1 MLSALTATPY
11 VTFGSVPVPD
21 RLAVPPSS
29 ACQPPRRVRRPA
41 AWTALLA
48 MAALLL
54 AAAPARALDN
64 VTLQLK
70 HLHQFQFAGYYAALE
85 QGYYRD
91 AGLNVK
97 ILEGSDGNEPER
109 AVLAGAAEYGTG
121 SCSLLLSRAAGKPVV
136 VLAAI
141 FQHSPYALAM
151 RQSGAA
157 PDIRRIIGQRVMIG
171 QLSDEVSQSD
181 ELIAY
186 LRRVGIPETRL
197 RRMGHSYNPD
207 DLINGYVDAVSVYVT
222 NEPDYLDRVG
232 FAYDIYSPRAAGID
246 FYGDNLFTSERELAS
261 HPERVRAFRAASLRG
276 WQYAMS
282 HQEETVDLILN
293 KYSRR
298 HDRQHLLFEARQM
311 VPLVQ
316 PVLVEIG
323 YMNPQ
328 RWREI
333 ADVYASLG
341 LLKKGA
347 SFPGFLYNA
356 DAGAGR
362 AVWLARGAAG
372 VALLLLLGAAGH
384 FTLLARERR
393 RSRAT
398 IRDGELRF
406 RAIFE
411 AAPMGIALIDTL
423 SGEFRDVNPHY
434 LSIAG
439 RTPAEIG
446 ALRWMDLVHPDDVAA
461 MQAQVAQLAARQIDG
476 FKGTRR
482 LLLPDGRQ
490 VWVDGLVAAIETAAD
505 GRPHHLCIIED
516 VTAKRAT
523 EELIWQQANLDA
535 LTQLPNRRLF
545 QQRLEQDLAR
555 SRRDG
560 SRIAILFI
568 DLDHFKEV
576 NDTLGHHQGD
586 VLLVDAARRIAACV
600 GAADTVARL
609 GGDEFTVILA
619 DLGEPGRVDAVA
631 QRIIAALLPPFV
643 LGQERAYVSA
653 SVGITVYP
661 DDALGIDDLLK
672 HADQAMYAAK
682 AAGRNRYSYFTP
694 VLQVAALN
702 RMRLTNDLRGA
713 LAGGQLELYFQP
725 IVHLRSG
732 RIHKAEALIRWHHP
746 QRGMV
751 SPLEFIPLA
760 EASGLILDIGAW
772 VFHESARWVQRWR
785 SEFHPDF
792 QVSVNQSPR
801 EFQREDGA
809 YLGWQQHLQALQLP
823 GAAIVVEITEGLLL
837 DANSAVAD
845 TLLLLRDAG
854 IQVALDDF
862 GTGYSSLSYLKKFDI
877 DYLKIDRSF
886 TRNLAPASSD
896 MALSEAII
904 VMAHKLGLRVIAEG
918 VETPEQRALLTAAG
932 CDYGQGYLFARPM
945 PAEQFDMLLRSQP
958 AVAPAPVAG

>member
-1 MLSALTATPY
+1 M
-11 VTFGSVPVPD
+11 PD
-21 RLAVPPSS
+21 RLAVLILSV
-29 ACQPPRRVRRPA
+29 CRPRRRARRAA
-41 AWTALLA
+41 AWTALWA
-48 MAALLL
+48 MAAALLL
-54 AAAPARALDN
+54 PAAPARALDN

-97 ILEGSDGNEPER
+97 ILEGNDGNEPER
-109 AVLAGAAEYGTG
+109 AVLTGTAEYGTG
-121 SCSLLLSRAAGKPVV
+121 SCSLLLSRVAGKPLV
-136 VLAAI
+136 VLAVI

-157 PDIRRIIGQRVMIG
+157 PDIHHILDKRVMIG

-186 LRRVGIPETRL
+186 LRREGIPETRL
-197 RRMGHSYNPD
+197 RRVGHTYNPD
-207 DLINGYVDAVSVYVT
+207 DLINGYVDAESIYVT

-232 FAYDIYSPRAAGID
+232 FAYDLYSPRSAGID
-246 FYGDNLFTSERELAS
+246 FYGDNLFTSEHELAA
-261 HPERVRAFRAASLRG
+261 HPDRVRAFRAASLRG
-276 WQYAMS
+276 WQYAMG
-282 HQEETVDLILN
+282 HQEEMVDLILN

-328 RWREI
+328 RWRQI

-341 LLKKGA
+341 LLKPGVP
-347 SFPGFLYNA
+347 FPGFLYNG
-356 DAGAGR
+356 DSGLGR
-362 AVWLARGAAG
+362 VTWLARAVAA
-372 VALLLLLGAAGH
+372 VAILLLLGAAVH

-393 RSRAT
+393 RSRLT

-423 SGEFRDVNPHY
+423 SGEFRDINPRY
-434 LSIAG
+434 LAIAG
-439 RTPAEIG
+439 RTLDGIK
-446 ALRWMDLVHPDDVAA
+446 ALRWMDLVHPDDLAVMLAQMEQLNSGRVA
-461 MQAQVAQLAARQIDG
+461 G
-476 FKGTRR
+476 FKGARR
-482 LLLPDGRQ
+482 LLRPDGSL
-490 VWVDGLVAAIETAAD
+490 VWVDGLVAAIETAAH

-516 VTAKRAT
+516 VTAKRET
-523 EELIWQQANLDA
+523 EALIWQQANLDA

-545 QQRLEQDLAR
+545 QERLEHDIAR

-560 SRIAILFI
+560 TRIAILFI

-586 VLLVDAARRIAACV
+586 VLLVDAARRISACV
-600 GAADTVARL
+600 RASDTVARL
-609 GGDEFTVILA
+609 GGDEFTVILS
-619 DLGEPGRVDAVA
+619 DLGEAGRVDVVA
-631 QRIIAALLPPFV
+631 QHIIAALLPPFM

-653 SVGITVYP
+653 SIGITIYP

-682 AAGRNRYSYFTP
+682 GAGRNRFSYFTP

-713 LAGGQLELYFQP
+713 LQGGQLELYFQP
-725 IVHLRSG
+725 IVHLRTG

-760 EASGLILDIGAW
+760 EASGLILEIGEW
-772 VFHESARWVQRWR
+772 VFRESARWVQRWR
-785 SEFHPDF
+785 REFHPAF

-809 YLGWQQHLQALQLP
+809 YLGWQRHLQALALP

-845 TLLLLRDAG
+845 TLLLLRDTG

-886 TRNLAPASSD
+886 TRNLAPESSD
-896 MALSEAII
+896 MALSDAII

-918 VETPEQRALLTAAG
+918 VETPEQRELLAAAG

-945 PAEQFDMLLRSQP
+945 PAEQFDVLLRSQP
-958 AVAPAPVAG
+958 ALVASE